1 MTVLKMGELFC
12 GPGGLS
18 LGAIIASRR
27 EEEQTGVSINPVWA
41 VDRDLSACQTYR
53 RNIHPTYSAE
63 AAFNSGPVLNADV
76 NEPGL
81 LKRLE
86 SLSSIDILSFGFP
99 CNDYSLVGQRKGLD
113 GSFGPLYLAGVRA
126 LYKFNPKFFVA
137 ENVSGLKSANAG
149 RAWREIMR
157 DLQNAGE
164 HGYELTPHK
173 YEFEY
178 YGVPQRRHRWV
189 IVGVRKNRNGKAPWR
204 FLPPKPEAH
213 ERIVADAFR
222 KAIPANANAHIL
234 VRQHPRVVERLSYIR
249 AGQNAWNAEIPRRLR
264 LNVKGATLSQIYR
277 RLDKKS
283 PAYTITGS
291 GGGGTHVYHWKENRA
306 LTNRE
311 RARLQSFPD
320 SFEFIGTSE
329 QIRRQVGMAVPPEG
343 AARIFQALIRRIANP
358 NDLRGLLPV
367 DPFDASLP

>member
-1 MTVLKMGELFC
+1 MKELKLGELFC

-18 LGAIIASRR
+18 LGAILASKR
-27 EEEQTGVSINPVWA
+27 EEKSAQVRIRPVWA
-41 VDRDLSACQTYR
+41 VDRDLSACMTYR
-53 RNIHPTYSAE
+53 RNIHPAHRLDDN
-63 AAFNSGPVLNADV
+63 FDSGPVVNADV
-76 NEPGL
+76 NERGL
-81 LKRLE
+81 LEKLE
-86 SLSSIDILSFGFP
+86 KMSAIDILAFGFP
-99 CNDYSLVGQRKGLD
+99 CNDYSQVGRKKGLD
-113 GSFGPLYLAGVRA
+113 GDFGPLYKAGIRA
-126 LYKFNPKFFVA
+126 LDRFNPMYFVA

-157 DLQNAGE
+157 DLQKAGR
-164 HGYELTPHK
+164 HGYEITPHK
-173 YEFEY
+173 YEFEH

-189 IVGVRKNRNGKAPWR
+189 IVGVRKDSSGEAPWR
-204 FLPPKPEAH
+204 FLPPAPDANETV
-213 ERIVADAFR
+213 VAGVLDD
-222 KAIPANANAHIL
+222 IPAGANAHTF

-249 AGQNAWNAEIPRRLR
+249 AGQNAWNAEIPPRLR

-277 RLDKKS
+277 RLDRKM

-320 SFEFIGTSE
+320 SFEFMGTSE

-358 NDLRGLLPV
+358 GDLRGLLKS